1 MPPGYKEKL
10 AGLEIEL
17 RDRCWLYLERW
28 EIKFLFRDENPNQ
41 M

>member
-17 RDRCWLYLERW
+17 RDRYRLYLERW